1 MSELEYLF
9 LPGEEHQDVAAVVT
23 ENLAEQSRGCVM
35 DVQAENSTREAD
47 NGGRGEGKTGAEE
60 VDVTDGAHEDRG
72 DMVTL
77 PRGKELGESAG
88 HGHMSQ
94 WHMRRWQMSRWE
106 MSRWE
111 MSRWEMSRWQRRR
124 GKRRR
129 ERRSRSAERHH
140 AQSNTVRRD
149 AEQSDLTDA
158 QHNST

>member
-60 VDVTDGAHEDRG
+60 VDDTDGAHEDRG

-106 MSRWE
+106 MSRW
-111 MSRWEMSRWQRRR
+111 QRRR
-124 GKRRR
+124 GERRR

>member
-106 MSRWE
+106 MSRW
-111 MSRWEMSRWQRRR
+111 QRRR

>member
-47 NGGRGEGKTGAEE
+47 IGGRGEGKTGAEE

-94 WHMRRWQMSRWE
+94 WHMRRW
-106 MSRWE
+106 E

-124 GKRRR
+124 GERRR